1 MSVTQKDNEAPSGC
15 EIMGQERSSRKKPAV
30 VTLKTVAQHL
40 GLTPGTVSAV
50 LNNAP
55 SSRSIPPATKNRIH
69 AAAKEL
75 NYRPNFFARTLRN
88 KRTYT
93 VGVIA
98 EEIGDAYGSA
108 VISGIEQYLRKRNYF
123 FLTVAHRHDPELL
136 ERYSHI
142 LSERGVEG
150 IITVDTTV
158 YEQPVLPTVAVAG
171 HKKVKGVTNIVL
183 DHERAAVLALRHLKE
198 LSHERIAFMKG
209 QFTSSDSKDRWEW
222 ICRVAGEIGLEID
235 PELVVQLDSDDP
247 TPMIGYPFAKQLLE
261 RRKRF
266 TALFAYNDISAIGAI
281 RAFQEQGLRVPQDV
295 SVMGFDDIPSA
306 AWQTPS
312 LTTVRQPLK
321 RMGEVAAQSLLERI
335 EGKKKYRAEIT
346 IEPEL
351 IVREST
357 GKARGSC

>member
-1 MSVTQKDNEAPSGC
+1 VRHNPDGA
-15 EIMGQERSSRKKPAV
+15 MGQNRKSGPKNGV
-30 VTLKTVAQHL
+30 VTLKAVAQHV

-50 LNNAP
+50 LNDAP
-55 SSRSIPPATKNRIH
+55 SARSIPQETKNRIH

-93 VGVIA
+93 IGVIA
-98 EEIGDAYGSA
+98 EEIGDSYGSA
-108 VISGIEQYLRKRNYF
+108 IISGIEQYLRKHGYF

-136 ERYSHI
+136 SQYSRM

-158 YEQPVLPTVAVAG
+158 HETPSLPTVAVAG
-171 HKKVKGVTNIVL
+171 HKKVKGVTNVIL
-183 DHERAAVLALRHLKE
+183 DHHSAAVLALTYLKE

-209 QFTSSDSKDRWEW
+209 NPLSSDSKDRWDA
-222 ICRVAGEIGLEID
+222 ICEVAAQIGMKID
-235 PELVVQLDSDDP
+235 YELVVQIESQEA
-247 TPMIGYPFAKQLLE
+247 TPMLGYPVAKQLLA
-261 RRKRF
+261 RGKPF

-281 RAFQEQGLRVPQDV
+281 RVFEEQGLRVPEDV
-295 SVMGFDDIPSA
+295 SVMGFDDIPGA
-306 AWQTPS
+306 AFYTPS
-312 LTTVRQPLK
+312 LTTVRQPLN

-335 EGKKKYRAEIT
+335 EGKKEYPSEIA

-351 IVREST
+351 VVREST
-357 GKARGSC
+357 TKASGTS